1 MKGTLV
7 MLEKTDDSNALF
19 QELNKQ
25 KKELEETKSTLDF
38 IFNSTQDAMFMAEFK
53 NNHFYYT
60 CINAAYKNIS
70 GFQNDDMLGKTP
82 SQVFGEE
89 TGQQLTQKYL
99 EAVYKNQQLLYEEV
113 FQLGKQKHSFLT
125 SITPVMR
132 NGSQYIICSRKDI
145 TQYKEL
151 QMHHNAVLERTRDM
165 FDYHV
170 ATMLVI
176 HPVSGKIIDANP
188 AACRFYGYKRQE
200 LIHMNISE
208 INMLPP
214 DETRKLR
221 VSAWDRQQCY
231 FIFPHRLRN
240 GEIRQVEVYSAPI
253 GRQEEHQLFSIIFD
267 VTDREQFR
275 NNLFREKELLNT
287 TLKSIGDGV
296 VTTDTEGK
304 ITSLNKVA
312 EDLTGWNV
320 TEAIGTHFN
329 DVFILRN
336 EDTGELVESPVEKV
350 LETGKI
356 IGLANHTVLVHKN
369 GQHIPIADSASP
381 IRNEKGQTF
390 GVVMVFRDYRSEK
403 EHQDQILYLSYHD
416 ALTDLY
422 NRRYA
427 EEYIKQL
434 NKESLMPI
442 SVIMADV
449 NGLKITNDVF
459 GHEAGDALLK
469 NVADIFVQICNK
481 DGTIIRWGGDEFLLI
496 FLGKNLE
503 FAEKVV
509 IKLQRKL
516 RQKKSDTFKLSVAM
530 GCAEKTSAN
539 QDMAEVIQQAEEWMY
554 HQKLLEGKSY
564 RNTIINTLLA
574 TLYEKSMET
583 EEHAKRL
590 SSYCK
595 AIGHGLSL
603 SEKMMNELELF
614 AVLHDIGKVGIHP
627 NILKKPG
634 PLTTAEFS
642 EMKKHSEIGYRITQ
656 NTPELAFV
664 SEYILLHHERWDGSG
679 YPKGLRGEEI
689 PICCS
694 ILAVADAFD
703 AMTSDRVYRK
713 AMEISEAIKELRHH
727 AGTQFNPKIVQL
739 FISLL
744 EQKHVNL
751 I

>member
-1 MKGTLV
+1 
-7 MLEKTDDSNALF
+7 MLKKTDTPNSLLH
-19 QELNKQ
+19 ELQNQ
-25 KKELEETKSTLDF
+25 KNELEETKATLDF
-38 IFNSTQDAMFMAEFK
+38 IFNGAHDAMFMAEFK
-53 NNHFYYT
+53 NNDFYYT
-60 CINAAYKNIS
+60 CINAAYKYIS

-89 TGQQLTQKYL
+89 TGQQLTKKYL
-99 EAVYKNQQLLYEEV
+99 EAVHKNQHLIYEEV
-113 FQLGKQKHSFLT
+113 LTMGKRKHNFLT
-125 SITPVMR
+125 SVTPVMR
-132 NGSQYIICSRKDI
+132 HDHQYIICSRKDI

-170 ATMLVI
+170 AVMLVI
-176 HPVSGKIIDANP
+176 EPFSGKIIDANP
-188 AACRFYGYKRQE
+188 AACRYYGYLREE
-200 LIHMNISE
+200 LIRMNISD
-208 INMLPP
+208 INMLSP

-221 VSAWDRQQCY
+221 MSAWDRQNSY
-231 FIFPHRLRN
+231 FIFPHKLRN
-240 GEIRQVEVYSAPI
+240 GETRQVEVYSSPI

-296 VTTDTEGK
+296 VTTDTEGN

-312 EDLTGWNV
+312 EELTGWTV
-320 TEAIGTHFN
+320 SEAIGAHFN
-329 DVFILRN
+329 VVFILKN
-336 EDTGELVESPVEKV
+336 EDTGELVESPVQKV

-381 IRNEKGQTF
+381 IRNEKGETF

-434 NKESLMPI
+434 NKESLTSI

-469 NVADIFVQICNK
+469 NVADIFQKVCNK

-503 FAEKVV
+503 FAEKAV
-509 IKLQRKL
+509 IKLQRKF

-530 GCAEKTSAN
+530 GCAEKTLPN
-539 QDMAEVIQQAEEWMY
+539 QEIAEVIQQAEEWMY

-603 SEKMMNELELF
+603 SEKIMNELELF

-627 NILKKPG
+627 NILTKPG
-634 PLTTAEFS
+634 PLTNVEWS

-656 NTPELAFV
+656 STPELAFV

-679 YPKGLRGEEI
+679 YPKGLKGEEI

-713 AMEISEAIKELRHH
+713 AMKITEAIKELRKH

-739 FISLL
+739 FVSLL
-744 EQKHVNL
+744 EQKHVSL
-751 I
+751 E